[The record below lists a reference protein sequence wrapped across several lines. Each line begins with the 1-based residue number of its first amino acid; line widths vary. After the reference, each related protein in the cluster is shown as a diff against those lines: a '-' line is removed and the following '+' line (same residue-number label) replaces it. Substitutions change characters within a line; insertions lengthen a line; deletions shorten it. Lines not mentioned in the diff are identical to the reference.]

1 MKIFV
6 EVNFFNEKTNLDNT
20 FRMNYIPKSNNLYEL
35 LTEYGIDNE
44 TAINVESWCEIATIG
59 EIYDGDGFSIEILDD
74 N

>member
-6 EVNFFNEKTNLDNT
+6 EVNFFNEKTDLDDT
-20 FRMNYIPKSNNLYEL
+20 FRITYIPRSNNLYEL
-35 LTEYGIDNE
+35 LTKYGIDDE
-44 TAINVESWCEIATIG
+44 TAINVESWCEVATIG